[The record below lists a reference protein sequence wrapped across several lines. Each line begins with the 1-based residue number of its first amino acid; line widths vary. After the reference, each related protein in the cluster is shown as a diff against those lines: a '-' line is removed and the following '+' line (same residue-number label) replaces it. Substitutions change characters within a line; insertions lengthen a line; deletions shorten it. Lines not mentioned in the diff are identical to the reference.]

1 MVTTSDSTAGRSTH
15 QRLDT
20 HLIAGQSMPAGGD
33 RVLERPDPATGAH
46 GSLIVV
52 ASDAE
57 VDAAISAACDA
68 RVSWRRTPPAER
80 AGSLRA
86 AAARIRAAA
95 DSLGDALTAST
106 GRLLEEAR
114 QSARVA
120 ADLLDEASVSGLLHG
135 GRALAGDPLA
145 MDVVCREPR
154 GVVAVLTPWNDPFPA
169 AAGLLAAALVTG
181 NTIVHKPSERS
192 AVPGWVLAERI
203 ASCLPAGVLN
213 VVNGDGST
221 GARVVADPR
230 VQLVA
235 HVGSTATGR
244 RIGAVVGARGGRA
257 LLENGGK
264 DPILV
269 DRDVDPGWA
278 AEQIAV
284 GAFTN
289 TGQLCTSVERV
300 YLHEAVAD
308 AVLEGLVDRARAM
321 RVGPPTDPS
330 TELGPMVDERQL
342 AVVEEHVDKAVAA
355 GARCL
360 VGGQQLDRP
369 GCYYPPTVLDGCTDD
384 MAVMAEETFG
394 PVAAV
399 ARVPDFAEGVRRAA
413 SGAYG
418 LAATVL
424 TPRLDHALT
433 AAEELD
439 VGTVKVNAVFG
450 GAPGGSADPRRDSGS
465 GRGFG
470 PALLDELTVLKA
482 VHLQSAPPVGR

>member
-1 MVTTSDSTAGRSTH
+1 MVTTSDAASGGFQLSELASHYIGG
-15 QRLDT
+15 QRVD
-20 HLIAGQSMPAGGD
+20 AAGD
-33 RVLERPDPATGAH
+33 RRVQAYDPATGEPGAR
-46 GSLIVV
+46 IVV
-52 ASDAE
+52 ATDAE
-57 VDAAISAACDA
+57 VDAAVAAATAA
-68 RVSWRRTPPAER
+68 RAGWRQTPPADR
-80 AGSLRA
+80 AEALRA
-86 AAARIRAAA
+86 AAARIRESAEDLGAALA
-95 DSLGDALTAST
+95 AST
-106 GRLLEEAR
+106 GRLLIEAQ
-114 QSARVA
+114 QSALVA
-120 ADLLDEASVSGLLHG
+120 ADLLEEAAVSGLLEG

-145 MDVVCREPR
+145 MDVVRREPR
-154 GVVAVLTPWNDPFPA
+154 GVVAVMTPWNDPFPA

-181 NTIVHKPSERS
+181 NTVVHKPSERS
-192 AVPGWVLAERI
+192 AVPGWLMAQGI
-203 ASCLPAGVLN
+203 ATCLPDGVLD

-221 GARVVADPR
+221 GARIVADRR
-230 VQLVA
+230 VQVVA

-244 RIGAVVGARGGRA
+244 RIAAAVGARGGRA

-269 DRDVDPGWA
+269 DRDVDPAWA
-278 AEQIAV
+278 AEQIAI

-289 TGQLCTSVERV
+289 TGQLCTSVERIYV
-300 YLHEAVAD
+300 DEAVAD
-308 AVLEGLVDRARAM
+308 AVLDALVDRAVSM

-330 TELGPMVDERQL
+330 SELGPMVDERQL
-342 AVVEEHVDKAVAA
+342 QVVEEHVDKAIAV

-360 VGGQQLDRP
+360 AGGRRLDRP
-369 GCYYPPTVLDGCTDD
+369 GCYYPPTVLDGCEED

-399 ARVPDFAEGVRRAA
+399 ARVPDFAEALRRGA

-433 AAEELD
+433 AAEQLE

-470 PALLDELTVLKA
+470 PALLDELTALKA
-482 VHLQSAPPVGR
+482 VHLQSAPPAGS

>member
-1 MVTTSDSTAGRSTH
+1 MVTTSDAHGGRSPSELASH
-15 QRLDT
+15 Y
-20 HLIAGQSMPAGGD
+20 IGG
-33 RVLERPDPATGAH
+33 RQVAATGNRTVQAYDPATGEPGA
-46 GSLIVV
+46 SIVV
-52 ASDAE
+52 GTDAE
-57 VDAAISAACDA
+57 VDAAVDAATAA
-68 RVSWRRTPPAER
+68 RVDWRQTPPADR
-80 AGSLRA
+80 AAALRT
-86 AAARIRAAA
+86 AAARIRTDA
-95 DSLGDALTAST
+95 DDLGVALAAST
-106 GRLLEEAR
+106 GRLLKEA
-114 QSARVA
+114 QDSARVA
-120 ADLLDEASVSGLLHG
+120 ADLLEEASVSGLLEA
-135 GRALAGDPLA
+135 GRALAGDPVA
-145 MDVVCREPR
+145 MDVVRREPR
-154 GVVAVLTPWNDPFPA
+154 GVVAVITPWNDPCPA

-181 NTIVHKPSERS
+181 NTVVHKPSERS
-192 AVPGWVLAERI
+192 AVPGWLMAERI
-203 ASCLPAGVLN
+203 AACLPDGVLN

-221 GARVVADPR
+221 GAAIVADHR
-230 VQLVA
+230 VQVVA

-244 RIGAVVGARGGRA
+244 RIAAAVGARGGRA

-269 DRDVDPGWA
+269 DSAVDPAWA
-278 AEQIAV
+278 AEQIAI

-289 TGQLCTSVERV
+289 TGQLCTSVERI
-300 YLHEAVAD
+300 YLHESVAD
-308 AVLEGLVDRARAM
+308 AVLEALVDRAVSM

-342 AVVEEHVDKAVAA
+342 HLVEEHVDKAIVA

-360 VGGQQLDRP
+360 AGGRRLDRP
-369 GCYYPPTVLDGCTDD
+369 GCYYPPTVLDGCAGD

-399 ARVPDFAEGVRRAA
+399 ARVPDFAEALHRAA

-433 AAEELD
+433 AAEQLE

-470 PALLDELTVLKA
+470 PALLDELTALKA
-482 VHLQSAPPVGR
+482 VHLQSAPPARP